1 MWAAPPDFP
10 TVLSPLFTAYKKGNL
25 AEGVYIWGFF
35 QHRFQ
40 KLADVG

>member
-10 TVLSPLFTAYKKGNL
+10 TVLSPLLTVYKKGNL
-25 AEGVYIWGFF
+25 TEGVYIWGFF
-35 QHRFQ
+35 QYCFQ